1 MGARIRNLD
10 DFLTLLK
17 GVKKITNGSY
27 MALCPGHYDT
37 KPSLSAK
44 EVTSKILVKCFAGC
58 ELTEILKPLELDP
71 KDLFLN
77 NHDVKLEHR
86 EIEAIYHYIDA
97 NGKPFEVVR
106 TRPKG
111 FYQRQPDGKG
121 GYINNLIGLIPSL
134 YHQDEL
140 RQAIDDSTAIYIV
153 EGEKDVDRL
162 RSLGVVATT
171 NPMGAGKWR
180 DNYSEVLRDADL
192 IIIPDNDK
200 PGREHGNHIAQS
212 CYAIAKRIR
221 ILELTGESKDVSDW
235 LDNGCDIQQLSQ
247 LTGTCPAYEPSDN
260 GVRLRCIADV
270 KAEKVNWLWQ
280 PYIPKGK
287 LTLEEGDPGIGKS
300 WISLAIATAVTLGKG
315 LPGQESVEPA
325 NVLLASAEDGLGDTI
340 RPRLDAMGADISR
353 IFAIEGALTLDETG
367 LARLESYL
375 ERVRPSLLIID
386 PLVAYL
392 GAGVDIHRANETRAV
407 MAQLAR
413 LAEKYD
419 SAILAVRHL
428 TKGGMSKAIYR
439 GLGSIDFTAACRSVL
454 LAGCDPDNPQN
465 RGVVHIKSNLA
476 PAGDAIGYELRDGS
490 FYWTEYSDL
499 TAARILATDSG
510 DRISEFDE
518 AVTFLKGELAEGP
531 ILAKGVYRDAE
542 GVGISMRTLE
552 RAKTKLQA
560 KSRKIGDAW
569 FWHLPELTSSTSPR
583 LPYREFGDVENTEI
597 KKTVVTEGLGDLE
610 HIEDTLSMPIDKAI
624 ELWHSEGAPVI
635 HLGMGENCSDLRTLL
650 SDSNVKCEHLEAVRQ
665 WLDKV
670 LAQKNEAKN
679 DKLR

>member
-419 SAILAVRHL
+419 SAIL
-428 TKGGMSKAIYR
+428 
-439 GLGSIDFTAACRSVL
+439 C
-454 LAGCDPDNPQN
+454 
-465 RGVVHIKSNLA
+465 
-476 PAGDAIGYELRDGS
+476 LRL
-490 FYWTEYSDL
+490 F
-499 TAARILATDSG
+499 I
-510 DRISEFDE
+510 
-518 AVTFLKGELAEGP
+518 V
-531 ILAKGVYRDAE
+531 
-542 GVGISMRTLE
+542 
-552 RAKTKLQA
+552 
-560 KSRKIGDAW
+560 AW
-569 FWHLPELTSSTSPR
+569 E
-583 LPYREFGDVENTEI
+583 V
-597 KKTVVTEGLGDLE
+597 
-610 HIEDTLSMPIDKAI
+610 
-624 ELWHSEGAPVI
+624 
-635 HLGMGENCSDLRTLL
+635 
-650 SDSNVKCEHLEAVRQ
+650 
-665 WLDKV
+665 
-670 LAQKNEAKN
+670 
-679 DKLR
+679 